1 MLVEL
6 RIENLGIIEEL
17 HLLVGPGLT
26 AITGETGAGKTL
38 ITGALALL
46 GGERADSVVVRDGA
60 IEARVE
66 GRFDAG
72 SLGEQDGE
80 QDGEVDQEVGR
91 EVVLARVVPRVG
103 RSRAYIDGRLATA
116 SELAGLASGL
126 LDLHAQHAH
135 QALLA
140 PAAQRRILDGFAG
153 EPAVRSLGEYRA
165 ARQAVAEVDAAL
177 ADHGGDARMRAREIS
192 LLEFQVAE
200 IDGAALTDPDELVG
214 LEAEEQRLADAVG
227 IRDAL
232 AVARDALDTQVIDG
246 IGAALSAMGSRASLA
261 PLDARLR
268 ALQADAADVAHD
280 LRAEHETV
288 VDDPARVEVV
298 RVRRQLL
305 RDLGRKYG
313 DQLAEVI
320 AFRDDASVRL
330 DALRSHDERVAEL
343 EDERSVAAIAVDQA
357 ASSLRA
363 ARMAAAEPFAAAV
376 TAQLRELAM
385 PGARIGVEV
394 VAGPEVED
402 GADEVTMVLA
412 ANPGEPPAPL
422 AKVASG
428 GERSRS
434 LLAVRVAALASGAVP
449 GGRALVFDEV
459 DAGVGG
465 EAGAAVGRALA
476 ALSQDAQVLCV
487 THLAQV
493 AACARTQVVVRKGDQ
508 GGRTVAH
515 ATVVDGED
523 RVTELS
529 RMLAGVDDSDH
540 ARGHAE
546 ELLTRAAK
554 PKAPEPKVS
563 PKPHR
568 SKRTR

>member
-1 MLVEL
+1 MLLEL

-46 GGERADSVVVRDGA
+46 GGERAESVVVRDGA
-60 IEARVE
+60 TEARVE
-66 GRFDAG
+66 GRFAAAPPADTG
-72 SLGEQDGE
+72 GDPE
-80 QDGEVDQEVGR
+80 R
-91 EVVLARVVPRVG
+91 EVVLARVVPRAG

-116 SELAGLASGL
+116 SELAALASGL

-140 PAAQRRILDGFAG
+140 PVAQRRILDGFAG
-153 EPAVRSLGEYRA
+153 EPAERALDEYRL
-165 ARQAVAEVDAAL
+165 ARQALAKVDAAL
-177 ADHGGDARMRAREIS
+177 SDLGGDTRMRAREIS

-200 IDGAALTDPDELVG
+200 IDTAALTDPDELVG

-227 IRDAL
+227 IREAL
-232 AVARDALDTQVIDG
+232 QVARDELDAQVIEG

-268 ALQADAADVAHD
+268 ALQADAVDVAHD
-280 LRAEHETV
+280 LRSEHETV
-288 VDDPARVEVV
+288 VDDPARVEAV

-305 RDLGRKYG
+305 RDLSRKYG
-313 DQLAEVI
+313 DQLSEVI

-330 DALRSHDERVAEL
+330 DALRSYDARVAEL
-343 EDERSVAAIAVDQA
+343 EAERAVAVIRVNAGALSLRSARQA
-357 ASSLRA
+357 AA
-363 ARMAAAEPFAAAV
+363 APFAVAV
-376 TAQLRELAM
+376 TEQLRELAM

-546 ELLTRAAK
+546 ELLARAAP
-554 PKAPEPKVS
+554 PKASRKVPPKS
-563 PKPHR
+563 R
-568 SKRTR
+568 SSKRAR